1 MIDLTLVKL
10 RHADV
15 AWARISQSRPTQDG
29 SRIYIPVI
37 MAHNNL
43 LLAAVAVRPESFDG
57 KNPEKGRQ
65 WWNAFNRYADFSRIQ
80 GEHKARLLGMM
91 LSGIALHWYEGLPE
105 ATQTDINLVTQAFR
119 EKYLDLGPHLVQ
131 QQIDA
136 LSNQQKD
143 DESVEEYAAE
153 ARTRL
158 DNLGFNANQQMT
170 LIIKGFRRDIRAA
183 VLQHLPF
190 ADVPALINKAKHV
203 EQALKFNVQVNQQEK
218 KEDVKSAIDELTAN
232 VTSMQQAVEMRSS
245 HQHGWGSEQPCRL
258 QRSRSQPNLK
268 RCYICDSTHHLQK
281 DCHKMCQY
289 CELCGSE
296 LPYPIDCPKTQSPE
310 FEDDFYD

>member
-1 MIDLTLVKL
+1 
-10 RHADV
+10 
-15 AWARISQSRPTQDG
+15 
-29 SRIYIPVI
+29 

-43 LLAAVAVRPESFDG
+43 LLAAVAVRPETFDG
-57 KNPEKGRQ
+57 KAPEKARQ

-91 LSGIALHWYEGLPE
+91 FSGIALYWYEALPE
-105 ATQTDINLVTQAFR
+105 ATQTDINLMTQAFR
-119 EKYLDLGPHLVQ
+119 EKYLDPGPHMVQ

-136 LSNQQKD
+136 LSNEQKD

-158 DNLGFNANQQMT
+158 DNLGFDANQQMT
-170 LIIKGFRRDIRAA
+170 LIIKGFRRDIKAA

-203 EQALKFNVQVNQQEK
+203 EQALKMNVQGNQLERK
-218 KEDVKSAIDELTAN
+218 DDLKSAINEVTAN
-232 VTSMQQAVEMRSS
+232 VTAIQRAVEQESS
-245 HQHGWGSEQPCRL
+245 PEYGWRQEQPSRL
-258 QRSRSQPNLK
+258 HRSRSQPNLK

-281 DCHKMCQY
+281 DCHQMCQF

-296 LPYPIDCPKTQSPE
+296 LPYQMDCYETQSPE
-310 FEDDFYD
+310 FEDEFYD

>member
-1 MIDLTLVKL
+1 
-10 RHADV
+10 
-15 AWARISQSRPTQDG
+15 
-29 SRIYIPVI
+29 

-43 LLAAVAVRPESFDG
+43 LLAAVAVRPELFDG

-65 WWNAFNRYADFSRIQ
+65 WWNAFNRYADFSRIE

-91 LSGIALHWYEGLPE
+91 LSGIALYWYEGLPE

-119 EKYLDLGPHLVQ
+119 EKYIDPGPNTVQ

-143 DESVEEYAAE
+143 GESVEEYAAE

-158 DNLGFNANQQMT
+158 DNLGFNANQQIT
-170 LIIKGFRRDIRAA
+170 LIINGFRRDIKAA

-203 EQALKFNVQVNQQEK
+203 EQALTLGRQETTQ
-218 KEDVKSAIDELTAN
+218 DVKSAIDELTAN
-232 VTSMQQAVEMRSS
+232 VTAIQRAAEMGSS
-245 HQHGWGSEQPCRL
+245 REHGMGWDQPSRL

-268 RCYICDSTHHLQK
+268 RCYICDSSHHLQK
-281 DCHKMCQY
+281 DCHQMCQF

-296 LPYPIDCPKTQSPE
+296 LLNQMDCYDTQPPE